1 MARLIVYNQISLDG
15 FFAGPNGEIDW
26 FLHDPAVDAV
36 AHEVYKSDT
45 LLLGRVTYHLFESF
59 WSHLAADPS
68 ADSTLRQAA
77 RELDSLA
84 KLVASRTLS
93 ETSWI
98 NSSLLA
104 GDLIDEVRRLKEAA
118 GGSIAIFGSGSI
130 VKQLSAQGLIDE
142 YLIIITPYICGSGL
156 KMFDSDLNANLRLLK
171 SWNFD
176 SGNILLH
183 YASEAP

>member
-1 MARLIVYNQISLDG
+1 MARLIVYNRISLDG

-45 LLLGRVTYHLFESF
+45 LLLGRVTFQLFESF
-59 WSHLAADPS
+59 WSQLAGDPS
-68 ADSTLRQAA
+68 ADPSLRQAA
-77 RELDSLA
+77 HELDQLN
-84 KLVASRTLS
+84 KLVASRSLS
-93 ETSWI
+93 KTSWV

-104 GDLIDEVRRLKEAA
+104 GDLVDEVRRLKGET
-118 GGSIAIFGSGSI
+118 GGDIAIFGSGSI

-142 YLIIITPYICGSGL
+142 YLIIVTPYICGAGL
-156 KMFDSDLNANLRLLK
+156 KMFEGDLNANLRLLQT
-171 SWNFD
+171 WNFD

-183 YASEAP
+183 YERVAT

>member
-1 MARLIVYNQISLDG
+1 MARIIVYNRISLDG

-45 LLLGRVTYHLFESF
+45 LLLGRVTYQLFESF

-68 ADSTLRQAA
+68 ADPSLRQAA
-77 RELDSLA
+77 RELDDLT

-93 ETSWI
+93 ETSWV

-104 GDLIDEVRRLKEAA
+104 GDLIDETRRLKAAA
-118 GGSIAIFGSGSI
+118 GGDIAIFGSGSI
-130 VKQLSAQGLIDE
+130 VKQLSAQDLIDE
-142 YLIIITPYICGSGL
+142 YLIIVTPYICGSGL
-156 KMFDSDLNANLRLLK
+156 KMFGGDVNANLRLLQT
-171 SWNFD
+171 WNFD
-176 SGNILLH
+176 SGNVLLH
-183 YASEAP
+183 YASAAR